1 MKVIA
6 AYLLATLGGNSKP
19 DVSAVQKILKSVGA
33 NVEDSQV
40 EKLLKELEGKNINEV
55 LETGKKQ
62 LASVPSTGAS
72 SSTGKQDAGK
82 KEEKKEVKKEEKKV
96 EKKEE
101 KKKSEEESGGDIGFG
116 LFGDE

>member
-19 DVSAVQKILKSVGA
+19 DVSAIQKILKSVGA

-40 EKLLKELEGKNINEV
+40 QKLLKELEGKNINEV
-55 LETGKKQ
+55 LEAGKKQ
-62 LASVPSTGAS
+62 LSSVPSTGGSGA
-72 SSTGKQDAGK
+72 TKAEAKKDDKKDAK
-82 KEEKKEVKKEEKKV
+82 KEEKKETKKE

-101 KKKSEEESGGDIGFG
+101 KKKSEEGKIFK
-116 LFGDE
+116 